1 MSVTHKFLCAGEVE
15 QFDESEVVAGGNVQ
29 AGVRHTRTVDFSFV
43 SISWPNPQNFISQNA

>member
-29 AGVRHTRTVDFSFV
+29 AGVRHTCTVHFSFV
-43 SISWPNPQNFISQNA
+43 SISRPNPQNFISQNA

>member
-29 AGVRHTRTVDFSFV
+29 AGVRHTRTVHFSFV
-43 SISWPNPQNFISQNA
+43 SISRPNPQNFISQNA